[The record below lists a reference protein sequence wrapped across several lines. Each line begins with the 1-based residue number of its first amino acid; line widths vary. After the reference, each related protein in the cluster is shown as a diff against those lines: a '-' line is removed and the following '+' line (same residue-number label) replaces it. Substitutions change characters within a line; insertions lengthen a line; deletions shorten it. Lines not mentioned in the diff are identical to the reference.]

1 MTTYTVVAFI
11 FGWGIQPWAWAAL
24 LFCLL
29 LGALGQYAAL
39 KRCRGFGRW
48 LFPALLAVLWLALEF
63 VTPHTVNYAQAY
75 ALMTTAA
82 VILCFLGAVLGSA
95 AWLIGKAVR
104 RKAQNAE

>member
-48 LFPALLAVLWLALEF
+48 LFPALLAVLWLALDL
-63 VTPHTVNYAQAY
+63 VASNAVNYAQMFSLIGLGA
-75 ALMTTAA
+75 T
-82 VILCFLGAVLGSA
+82 IFCFLGAALGSA
-95 AWLIGKAVR
+95 AWLIGRAVR
-104 RKAQNAE
+104 RKAQNVE